1 MIKTPQLSGFLN
13 YIHNPMG
20 GTKRLY
26 EQLDSL
32 PSSNVSRKEYNEL
45 KKRVIELESFVKRL
59 SMADV
64 SL

>member
-1 MIKTPQLSGFLN
+1 
-13 YIHNPMG
+13 MG

-26 EQLDSL
+26 EHLDSV

-45 KKRVIELESFVKRL
+45 KKRVIQLESFVKRL
-59 SMADV
+59 SLVDV